1 MDWTTVI
8 TTILAALIPTGGVA
22 ALFTV
27 RERKTELT
35 LNNMAKI
42 NEQWSSFSERDELR
56 RKELKDDL
64 ERKDRKIDELYSEIS
79 KLRNALDEERTELAR
94 ASMMRCVRIRC
105 VDRDPP
111 YGTTKLNVSD
121 GNNQQ
126 AL

>member
-35 LNNMAKI
+35 LDNMAKI
-42 NEQWSSFSERDELR
+42 NEQWASFSERDELR
-56 RKELKDDL
+56 RKELKEDL

-79 KLRNALDEERTELAR
+79 KLRNTLDEERTELAR
-94 ASMMRCVRIRC
+94 ASMMRCVRIGC

-111 YGTTKLNVSD
+111 YGTTKLNASD

>member
-8 TTILAALIPTGGVA
+8 TTILAALIPTGGVT
-22 ALFTV
+22 ALYTV

-35 LNNMAKI
+35 LDNMAKI
-42 NEQWSSFSERDELR
+42 NEQWASFSERDELR
-56 RKELKDDL
+56 RKELKEDL

-111 YGTTKLNVSD
+111 YGTTKLNLND
-121 GNNQQ
+121 GDSQQ
-126 AL
+126 TL

>member
-1 MDWTTVI
+1 MDWTTLI

-35 LNNMAKI
+35 LDNMAKI
-42 NEQWSSFSERDELR
+42 NEQWASCS
-56 RKELKDDL
+56 
-64 ERKDRKIDELYSEIS
+64 
-79 KLRNALDEERTELAR
+79 ERTELAR

-111 YGTTKLNVSD
+111 YGTTKLNISD
-121 GNNQQ
+121 GDNQ
-126 AL
+126 